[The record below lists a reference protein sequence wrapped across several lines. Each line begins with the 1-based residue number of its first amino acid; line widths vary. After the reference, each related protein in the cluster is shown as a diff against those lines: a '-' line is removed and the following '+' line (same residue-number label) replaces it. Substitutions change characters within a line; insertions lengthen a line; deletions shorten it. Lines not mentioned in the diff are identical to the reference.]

1 MNMRKILNKLLKKEE
16 GNVAVIVAAGMAALI
31 GIAAMAVD
39 AGQLYFE
46 KSQLQ
51 KTVDAAALAGAQ
63 VYYVDSGA
71 PAAEAVEVAGA
82 NGYVIDSGNVELG
95 ESYVR
100 VSHSSEVSLTFARV
114 LGFQTADVHATAAAA
129 IYPLSKSIF
138 AAPIAVQESHIPNGE
153 FLNCENPGNAV
164 DRVNFN
170 SKWTGSSSEAYK
182 TAFKKG
188 YADGFEDGYE
198 RKTPASL
205 PDEPSGD
212 SEKGYKEGYEDGYED
227 GEDAFNDP
235 GQRGN
240 CGYLAT
246 GGTGGSNLYD
256 AFTNG
261 VEYDLSDIVNE
272 DPDGPNAEQED
283 TNTEPGKKHG
293 QVSKAV
299 NDLIA
304 EDSGKP
310 HCQSPDT
317 ADNSCSRVIIVAVVA
332 DGTFDTISGR
342 DSVEIIGFASY
353 WLKGMGNGQNKH
365 RIIGHFIDMVTLGE
379 GEEGIPEH
387 GAYNVRLID

>member
-1 MNMRKILNKLLKKEE
+1 MNMLKKLLKKQE
-16 GNVAVIVAAGMAALI
+16 GNVAVLVAVSMVALI

-39 AGQLYFE
+39 GGQLYFE
-46 KSQLQ
+46 KSKLQ

-63 VYYVDSGA
+63 VYYVDTGA
-71 PAAEAVEVAGA
+71 PVTEAVEVAGA
-82 NGYVIDSGNVELG
+82 NGFVIDAGNVTLG
-95 ESYVR
+95 DSYVE

-114 LGFQTADVHATAAAA
+114 LGFQTADVYASASAA

-138 AAPIAVQESHIPNGE
+138 AAPIAVQESHIPDGT
-153 FLNCENPGNAV
+153 FLNCENPGNTV
-164 DRVNFN
+164 DGVNFN
-170 SKWTGSSSEAYK
+170 SKWKGSDSEAYK
-182 TAFKKG
+182 TAFKEG
-188 YADGFEDGYE
+188 YRDGFEDGYD
-198 RKTPASL
+198 RNTPASL
-205 PDEPSGD
+205 PENPSGD
-212 SEKGYKEGYEDGYED
+212 TEKGYKAGYEDGYED

-246 GGTGGSNLYD
+246 GGAGASSLYD
-256 AFTNG
+256 AFTSG
-261 VEYDLSDIVNE
+261 MEYDLYDIVSE
-272 DPDGPNAEQED
+272 DPDGPNAEKED

-293 QVSKAV
+293 QVRSAV

-342 DSVEIIGFASY
+342 DTVEIIGFASY
-353 WLKGMGNGQNKH
+353 WLEGMGTGKDKH